1 MSSRPVSSIRLLI
14 KTLLPTVVVLYVHIL
29 RLFLFPLA
37 YEWDQLMHFLG
48 GASMAWIAW
57 FVIKTFGE
65 RGLLPILP
73 RWFRG
78 IASFSFAG
86 LIGLLWELYEYA
98 VFIWWIPSMNIQ
110 LPDTEQDMLLD
121 VSGAAILMI
130 VLILIERYQVKDKR

>member
-1 MSSRPVSSIRLLI
+1 MSSRSVSSIRVLI
-14 KTLLPTVVVLYVHIL
+14 KVLLPTVIVLYVHIL
-29 RLFLFPLA
+29 RLFIIPLA
-37 YEWDQLMHFLG
+37 YEWDRLMHFLG

-57 FVIKTFGE
+57 SLMRAFGE
-65 RGLLPILP
+65 RGVLPILP

-110 LPDTEQDMLLD
+110 LPDTEHDMLLD
-121 VSGAAILMI
+121 VSGAAILMLA
-130 VLILIERYQVKDKR
+130 LILIERYQVKDKR